1 MRNSIK
7 TLSFIIAF
15 GASSCAGADN
25 ESYAEDR
32 MEMKYETEEGAAAA
46 PYEEYTENE
55 SYAEDDYEYSK
66 KDVVRS
72 EDQQQGITSVAAS
85 SINDGNLRFIRK
97 ADIIYKTENV
107 RNTTYFLENAV
118 AKLGGIVTYTNLYSD
133 IHNVKKVAVSNDS
146 SLQITSYQVNND
158 ITIRIPKH
166 QLDSLLKVISTTVIF
181 LDQRVITAEE
191 ISLKELKNQL
201 EQNRMSNYQ
210 VQLKDA
216 IENKDGKINNVVDAY
231 ENMLQKQK
239 LEDDALIRNKELD
252 YEVEYSTVQLSIYQ
266 DLTLD
271 KKLVE
276 NELNIEEYEPSFFS
290 ELGENLENGWRAV
303 LSLILILANVWFIIL
318 PLAAVGIY
326 FLRKKRMQNKK

>member
-166 QLDSLLKVISTTVIF
+166 QLDSLLKVISTTVVF
-181 LDQRVITAEE
+181 LDKRVITAEE
-191 ISLKELKNQL
+191 ISLTELKNQL
-201 EQNRMSNYQ
+201 EQNRMANYQ
-210 VQLKDA
+210 MQLKDA
-216 IENKDGKINNVVDAY
+216 IENKDGKINNIVDAY
-231 ENMLQKQK
+231 DNMLYKQK
-239 LEDDALIRNKELD
+239 LEDDAFIRNKELD
-252 YEVEYSTVQLSIYQ
+252 YEVEYSTVELSIYQ
-266 DLTLD
+266 DLTTE
-271 KKLVE
+271 KMLVE

-290 ELGENLENGWRAV
+290 KLSESLENGWNSI
-303 LSLILILANVWFIIL
+303 LSFIIVIANVWFILI
-318 PLAAVGIY
+318 PLAIAGAI
-326 FLRKKRMQNKK
+326 LRRKRRVEK